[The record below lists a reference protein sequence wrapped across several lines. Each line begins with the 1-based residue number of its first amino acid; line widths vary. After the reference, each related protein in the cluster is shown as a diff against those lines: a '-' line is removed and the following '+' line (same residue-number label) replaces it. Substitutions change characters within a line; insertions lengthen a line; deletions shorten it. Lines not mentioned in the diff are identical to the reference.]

1 LGGQILTLNGFV
13 NPYSQVKWIFST
25 KMAQR
30 KALILFKLNSHAK
43 MAPDSLVPPM
53 DRARPQ
59 GSGLDLIDSP
69 EVTTA
74 SYQNRDIGMLWTSSG
89 DLSDDSIS
97 TLGNGIFVAR
107 D

>member
-43 MAPDSLVPPM
+43 MAPDTLRRLGVTRRQLLEQVDRPALKAPPSKH
-53 DRARPQ
+53 AP
-59 GSGLDLIDSP
+59 LAL
-69 EVTTA
+69 
-74 SYQNRDIGMLWTSSG
+74 
-89 DLSDDSIS
+89 
-97 TLGNGIFVAR
+97 TLKG
-107 D
+107 